1 MPGIPVA
8 DRVIKE
14 VAARAGESLVSAG
27 CNVAVAE
34 SCTGG
39 GVCEALTSVPG
50 SSVYFLGGI
59 VAYGNESKTRETG
72 VPSDLIESV
81 GAVSREVAEAM
92 AAGVAHRFGADI
104 GIGTTG
110 VAGPGG
116 GTPEKPVGTVYV
128 AIASQKGRLSYPLH
142 LPGDRD
148 AVRGETVRRVL
159 EMLISF
165 LSGGERGSR

>member
-1 MPGIPVA
+1 MV
-8 DRVIKE
+8 DRVTGEI
-14 VAARAGESLVSAG
+14 AARAGESLVSADLR
-27 CNVAVAE
+27 VAVAE

-50 SSVYFLGGI
+50 SSAYFLGGI
-59 VAYGNESKTRETG
+59 VAYGNESKTRELG
-72 VPSDLIESV
+72 IPVDLLASR

-104 GIGTTG
+104 GVGTTG
-110 VAGPGG
+110 IAGPGG

-128 AIASQKGRLSYPLH
+128 AVASGEVRLSYHLL

-148 AVRGETVRRVL
+148 AVRRATVRRVL
-159 EMLISF
+159 ELLVSF
-165 LSGGERGSR
+165 LSGEEGGGR

>member
-1 MPGIPVA
+1 MA
-8 DRVIKE
+8 DRLTSE
-14 VAARAGESLVSAG
+14 LAARAGKMLLLSRQR
-27 CNVAVAE
+27 VAVAE

-50 SSVYFLGGI
+50 SSAYFLGGI
-59 VAYGNESKTRETG
+59 VAYGNESKIR
-72 VPSDLIESV
+72 DLDLSEDLLASR
-81 GAVSREVAEAM
+81 GAVSREVAEEM
-92 AAGVAHRFGADI
+92 ATGAARRFGADI

-110 VAGPGG
+110 IAGPGG

-128 AIASQKGRLSYPLH
+128 AIASGEVRLSYHLH

-159 EMLISF
+159 DLLVSF
-165 LSGGERGSR
+165 FPGEEG